1 MYLIL
6 SQSVVLE
13 GLNSFLGVEI
23 VVKDVVETKLSRED
37 IHHHVSRVLLN
48 RWD

>member
-13 GLNSFLGVEI
+13 RLNSFLGVDI
-23 VVKDVVETKLSRED
+23 VVKDVVKTKLSRED
-37 IHHHVSRVLLN
+37 IHHHVSRVPPN